1 MKYIVCRHDNDIKT
15 NQQEKIQMCITPL
28 SDEIE
33 KENIF
38 IDNEMQDGLTNVT
51 LISRLLKAGINK
63 RSGESIQN
71 IVYCLLIWPLLKK
84 ASLHAFCGKFIESYT
99 DGKLGVLYDFL
110 KRSDINWR
118 KHSRNMSVEII
129 QRHDLLRDPDA
140 CFAVDDTIKVRR
152 GKGVEGASSHYCHTT
167 KKHVMG
173 HQVVQLILSADK
185 GALPVDQR
193 IYVSNKKVQERE
205 EGFDDNRSAVA
216 KDYKSAIEDDKNS
229 MFREMLKNTVRL
241 GINPQNVL
249 GDTWYGNKGNI
260 DEIIKLGMTAIFAM
274 KRSKMYY
281 RFQGKMYTA
290 TQLFKMQRRRMTKN
304 STHRFVTG
312 SLIVELNLEAD
323 SKKEPRWIK
332 VKLLFSKEKKCNA
345 DNWIVILCTDIG
357 YSDEKVIRLYSRR
370 WAVEVYFKEV
380 KQNLGF
386 LANQS
391 GDYCT
396 HYSTLHLTTLRYLVL
411 FNLMLDN
418 GGLNFAQYRK
428 KSADALESVSFA
440 AVLWDL
446 FKYAINSVLDT
457 FISAVGSNMVNEM
470 KNTIATQ
477 IEAMLL
483 KALRI
488 DSVSIE
494 EDLAA
499 EPFICS

>member
-1 MKYIVCRHDNDIKT
+1 MITKT
-15 NQQEKIQMCITPL
+15 NQQEKEQMCITPL

-33 KENIF
+33 KDNTF
-38 IDNEMQDGLTNVT
+38 IDNKMQDGLTNVT
-51 LISRLLKAGINK
+51 LISRLRKAGINK
-63 RSGESIQN
+63 RSGESVQN

-84 ASLHAFCGKFIESYT
+84 ASLNAFCGKFIENYL

-118 KHSRNMSVEII
+118 KHSRNMAVEITK
-129 QRHDLLRDPDA
+129 RHDLLRDPDA

-193 IYVSNKKVQERE
+193 IYTSNKRVQKRE
-205 EGFDDNRSAVA
+205 EGFDDNRCAVA

-229 MFREMLKNTVRL
+229 MFREMVRNAVKL
-241 GINPQNVL
+241 GINPQHVL
-249 GDTWYGNKGNI
+249 GDTWFGNKGNI
-260 DEIIKLGMTAIFAM
+260 DEIMNLGMTAIFAM
-274 KRSKMYY
+274 KRSKMLY
-281 RFQGKMYTA
+281 RFQEKMYTA
-290 TQLFKMQRRRMTKN
+290 TQLFGMIRRRMTKN
-304 STHRFVTG
+304 SIHRFVTG
-312 SLIVELNLEAD
+312 SLIVELNLETD
-323 SKKEPRWIK
+323 PKKEPRWAK
-332 VKLLFSKEKKCNA
+332 VKLLFSKEKKCNP
-345 DNWIVILCTDIG
+345 NSWIVILCTKIK

-411 FNLMLDN
+411 FNLMLEN
-418 GGLNFAQYRK
+418 GGINFAKYRK
-428 KSADALESVSFA
+428 QSADALESVSFA

-446 FKYAINSVLDT
+446 FKFAINNVLDT
-457 FISAVGSNMVNEM
+457 FIFIAGRNLISDI
-470 KNTIATQ
+470 KNTIAAQ
-477 IEAMLL
+477 IEAMLF

-488 DSVSIE
+488 DSASIE

-499 EPFICS
+499 EAFICD

>member
-1 MKYIVCRHDNDIKT
+1 
-15 NQQEKIQMCITPL
+15 MCITPL
-28 SDEIE
+28 SDEIN
-33 KENIF
+33 KENVF
-38 IDNEMQDGLTNVT
+38 IDNEMQDALTNVT

-63 RSGESIQN
+63 RSGESVQN
-71 IVYCLLIWPLLKK
+71 IIYCLLIWPLLKK
-84 ASLHAFCGKFIESYT
+84 ASLNAFCGKFIESYL

-118 KHSRNMSVEII
+118 KHSRSMAVEVVK
-129 QRHDLLRDPDA
+129 RHDLLRDPDA

-173 HQVVQLILSADK
+173 HQIVQLILSADK

-193 IYVSNKKVQERE
+193 IYTSNKRVQKRE
-205 EGFDDNRSAVA
+205 EGFDDNRCAVA

-229 MFREMLKNTVRL
+229 MLREMLRNAVKQ
-241 GINPQNVL
+241 GINPPHVL
-249 GDTWYGNKGNI
+249 GDTWFGNKGNI
-260 DEIIKLGMTAIFAM
+260 DEIINLGMTAIFAM

-281 RFQGKMYTA
+281 RFQGKMFTV
-290 TQLFKMQRRRMTKN
+290 TQLFEMQRRRMTKN
-304 STHRFVTG
+304 SIHRFVTG
-312 SLIVELNLEAD
+312 SLIVELNLETD
-323 SKKEPRWIK
+323 PKNEPRWVK

-345 DNWIVILCTDIG
+345 NNWIVILCTDIE
-357 YSDEKVIRLYSRR
+357 YSDEKVVRLYSRR

-386 LANQS
+386 MANQS

-396 HYSTLHLTTLRYLVL
+396 HYSSLHLTTLRYLVL

-418 GGLNFAQYRK
+418 GGLNFAKYRK

-440 AVLWDL
+440 SVLWDL
-446 FKYAINSVLDT
+446 FKSAINNVLDT
-457 FISAVGSNMVNEM
+457 FISIAGSDVIMEI
-470 KNTIATQ
+470 KDSIATQ
-477 IEAMLL
+477 IEASIL

-488 DSVSIE
+488 DAVSIE

-499 EPFICS
+499 EAFICD